1 VTTTIYGVISLVA
14 AGLLLASLRRI
25 VQRRRWQSPAMSKA
39 ELVRRGW
46 KDERL

>member
-1 VTTTIYGVISLVA
+1 VTTAIYAVMGVVA
-14 AGLLLASLRRI
+14 AGVVLASLRRI
-25 VQRRRWQSPAMSKA
+25 VQRRRWHSPAMSKA